1 MAQFVPI
8 GGVIDPKKDRFAS
21 TGPHLDFRVIPQF
34 GENKGEQINPRFARS
49 ILQNVVIGEGQT
61 PLVQKNEKGQWS
73 WNYPITS
80 EYGTRVAPVKG
91 ASTFHPGIDVGGIPI
106 GTQVGYKGAGSFMPG
121 DGMGTV
127 SVKDEQGR
135 PYDIKVLHLDPSK
148 KFETVPYQT
157 TPSYA
162 PSSTS
167 LQPYSEVERERDIYQ
182 AYAQGLLD
190 SRQGRTK
197 RKKSTKES
205 LKDNLKMQLV
215 SQALDPFGAGSFLG
229 SYINSS
235 PSLAQQT
242 NDMYQYF
249 QGLI

>member
-34 GENKGEQINPRFARS
+34 GENKGEKINPRYARS
-49 ILQNVVIGEGQT
+49 ILQNVVVGEGQT

-80 EYGTRVAPVKG
+80 EYGNRVAPTKG
-91 ASTFHPGIDVGGIPI
+91 ASTFHSGIDVGGIPI
-106 GTQVGYKGAGSFMPG
+106 GTQIGYKGAGSFMPG

-127 SVKDEQGR
+127 SVTDEQGR
-135 PYDIKVLHLDPSK
+135 PYDIQVLHLDPSK
-148 KFETVPYQT
+148 KTESIMDPN
-157 TPSYA
+157 A
-162 PSSTS
+162 PLSK
-167 LQPYSEVERERDIYQ
+167 PYSEIERERDIYQ

-197 RKKSTKES
+197 KKKKSNKES

-215 SQALDPFGAGSFLG
+215 SQALNPLGAGSFLG
-229 SYINSS
+229 SYIDSS
-235 PSLAQQT
+235 PSLSQQT

>member
-34 GENKGEQINPRFARS
+34 GENKGEKINPRFARS
-49 ILQNVVIGEGQT
+49 ILQNVVVGEGQT

-80 EYGTRVAPVKG
+80 EYGTRVAPTKG
-91 ASTFHPGIDVGGIPI
+91 ASTFHSGIDVGGIPI
-106 GTQVGYKGAGSFMPG
+106 GTQIAYKGAGSFMPG

-127 SVKDEQGR
+127 SVTDEQGR
-135 PYDIKVLHLDPSK
+135 PYDIQVLHLDPSK
-148 KFETVPYQT
+148 KTESIMNPN
-157 TPSYA
+157 A
-162 PSSTS
+162 PLS
-167 LQPYSEVERERDIYQ
+167 QPYSEIERERDIYQ

-197 RKKSTKES
+197 KKKSTKES

-215 SQALDPFGAGSFLG
+215 SQALNPLGAESFLG

-235 PSLAQQT
+235 PSLSQQT